1 MMMDPNGNGMT
12 NAACSGRAFNG
23 NAWNDGN
30 GITTKA
36 GWGCMGCAVG
46 MMLGMI
52 LLIGAFILGVYGLCC
67 AVDENDESGFST
79 TAPDDPKNLEEEYIS
94 GKRTSGD
101 QPKIAVIDVRG
112 IIVSSDNS
120 INSSNVADPKL
131 ICAKIRRAASDAKV
145 KALIVNL
152 NTPGGEVVA
161 SDEIYAEIKRFR
173 KTGKPAVAMLNTMAA
188 SGGYYVAA
196 ACHPIVAHK
205 LTMTGSIGVIMS
217 TINYRGLFDKIGLQ
231 SEVYTSGKMKD
242 MLNGGRQRTPEE
254 IQIVKDMVN
263 RTYLEFSRIV
273 AESRKI
279 PVEKVRTTEIGDGR
293 IFDGEQALKLGLVDS
308 LGYFRDAEE
317 AAVKAAKLKPDSYT
331 VIRYKES
338 FSFSR
343 LVSLLSARNGAE
355 PMKVSLSE
363 APEIPRTALRP
374 GVLYFLPANF

>member
-1 MMMDPNGNGMT
+1 MTEPNENSMPHVSNIPHTACGNGGT
-12 NAACSGRAFNG
+12 A
-23 NAWNDGN
+23 D
-30 GITTKA
+30 KA
-36 GWGCMGCAVG
+36 GWVCMGCAAG
-46 MMLGMI
+46 MMLFMI
-52 LLIGAFILGVYGLCC
+52 LLIGGITLGLYGLSTVI
-67 AVDENDESGFST
+67 ADDNESGFAT
-79 TAPDDPKNLEEEYIS
+79 NAADDPENLEEEYVS
-94 GKRTSGD
+94 GKRISGD
-101 QPKIAVIDVRG
+101 QPKIAVVDVRG
-112 IIVSSDNS
+112 IIVSNDNS
-120 INSSNVADPKL
+120 FNSSNIADPRL
-131 ICAKIRRAASDAKV
+131 ICTRIRRAASDSKV

-205 LTMTGSIGVIMS
+205 LTMTGSIGVIIS
-217 TINYRGLFDKIGLQ
+217 TLNYRGLFDKIGLQ

-254 IQIVKDMVN
+254 IRIVKDMVN

-279 PVEKVRTTEIGDGR
+279 PVEKIRTTEIGDGR

-317 AAVKAAKLKPDSYT
+317 AAVKAAKLKPESYT

-338 FSFSR
+338 FNFAR
-343 LVSLLSARNGAE
+343 LVSLLSARNGAG

-374 GVLYFLPANF
+374 GLLYFLPANY